1 MFFKGIHFIGD
12 VGAFGYYLYDN
23 SKYNFYIQIKEYKET
38 EKTFYDY
45 FTSIPLIK
53 IDQAETFSNKTIL
66 SDMIKIADSKICF
79 CSFEE
84 NLKKL
89 YVIIIYNYNNQN
101 IKIRYYYSNIYN
113 LYNYDNN
120 NDFEFEISLYN
131 NLIAFASSLKYQKN
145 YSYRKR
151 YLITIVLNFVT

>member
-1 MFFKGIHFIGD
+1 
-12 VGAFGYYLYDN
+12 
-23 SKYNFYIQIKEYKET
+23 
-38 EKTFYDY
+38 
-45 FTSIPLIK
+45 
-53 IDQAETFSNKTIL
+53 
-66 SDMIKIADSKICF
+66 MIKIYDSKIWF

-84 NLKKL
+84 DLKKL
-89 YVIIIYNYNNQN
+89 YIIIINNYNNQN